1 MSVEGRVSSAE
12 SQKSS
17 DFPLDTRLSTLL
29 LNFSRLHSSHFPQPA
44 QVSFGLTVL
53 SRQKRLY
60 KVPSHSRSYRPA
72 AHAKDV
78 HVIVLD
84 SLLGGEMIVDK
95 RGANTPNFV
104 GAHRRANPTA
114 TDGHT
119 AIHLSSDHRLR
130 QREHIVGIV
139 IAFAQ
144 SMGTKISDFMAGVV
158 KLSD

>member
-29 LNFSRLHSSHFPQPA
+29 LSFPRFQRSHFPQPA

-53 SRQKRLY
+53 SRQKRLH
-60 KVPSHSRSYRPA
+60 KVPSYCRSDRPA

-84 SLLGGEMIVDK
+84 SLLGGEVIVDQG
-95 RGANTPNFV
+95 RADTLNFV
-104 GAHRRANPTA
+104 GTNRRANTA
-114 TDGHT
+114 T
-119 AIHLSSDHRLR
+119 
-130 QREHIVGIV
+130 
-139 IAFAQ
+139 
-144 SMGTKISDFMAGVV
+144 
-158 KLSD
+158 

>member
-29 LNFSRLHSSHFPQPA
+29 LSFSRLQRSHFPQPA

-53 SRQKRLY
+53 SRQERLY
-60 KVPSHSRSYRPA
+60 KVPSHSRPHGPA

-84 SLLGGEMIVDK
+84 PLLGGEVIVNE

-104 GAHRRANPTA
+104 GAHRRANSTA

-119 AIHLSSDHRLR
+119 AVHLSGDHRL
-130 QREHIVGIV
+130 G
-139 IAFAQ
+139 
-144 SMGTKISDFMAGVV
+144 
-158 KLSD
+158 

>member
-29 LNFSRLHSSHFPQPA
+29 LNFSRLQRSHFPQPA

-84 SLLGGEMIVDK
+84 PLLGREMIMDQCGTDAV
-95 RGANTPNFV
+95 NLV
-104 GAHRRANPTA
+104 GAHRRANSTA
-114 TDGHT
+114 TD
-119 AIHLSSDHRLR
+119 
-130 QREHIVGIV
+130 
-139 IAFAQ
+139 
-144 SMGTKISDFMAGVV
+144 
-158 KLSD
+158 

>member
-17 DFPLDTRLSTLL
+17 DFPLDTRHSTLL
-29 LNFSRLHSSHFPQPA
+29 LNFSRFHRSYFAQTA

-53 SRQKRLY
+53 SRQKRPY

-72 AHAKDV
+72 AHTEDV

-84 SLLGGEMIVDK
+84 ALLGREMVMDQC
-95 RGANTPNFV
+95 GADAVNLV
-104 GAHRRANPTA
+104 GAHRRANSAA

-119 AIHLSSDHRLR
+119 AVHLSGDHRL
-130 QREHIVGIV
+130 G
-139 IAFAQ
+139 
-144 SMGTKISDFMAGVV
+144 
-158 KLSD
+158 

>member
-12 SQKSS
+12 SQESS
-17 DFPLDTRLSTLL
+17 DFPLNTRPSTLL
-29 LNFSRLHSSHFPQPA
+29 LSFSRLQRSHFAQPA

-53 SRQKRLY
+53 SRQERLY
-60 KVPSHSRSYRPA
+60 KVPSHSRPHGPA

-84 SLLGGEMIVDK
+84 SLLGGEVIVNE

-104 GAHRRANPTA
+104 GAHRRANSTA

-119 AIHLSSDHRLR
+119 AVHLSGDHRL
-130 QREHIVGIV
+130 G
-139 IAFAQ
+139 
-144 SMGTKISDFMAGVV
+144 
-158 KLSD
+158 

>member
-29 LNFSRLHSSHFPQPA
+29 LNFSRLQRSHFPQPA

-53 SRQKRLY
+53 SRQKRLDE
-60 KVPSHSRSYRPA
+60 VPSHGRSYRPA

-78 HVIVLD
+78 HMIVLD
-84 SLLGGEMIVDK
+84 ALLGREVVMDQCGTDAV
-95 RGANTPNFV
+95 NLV
-104 GAHRRANPTA
+104 GAHRRTDTA
-114 TDGHT
+114 AADRHT

-130 QREHIVGIV
+130 QRKHIVGIV